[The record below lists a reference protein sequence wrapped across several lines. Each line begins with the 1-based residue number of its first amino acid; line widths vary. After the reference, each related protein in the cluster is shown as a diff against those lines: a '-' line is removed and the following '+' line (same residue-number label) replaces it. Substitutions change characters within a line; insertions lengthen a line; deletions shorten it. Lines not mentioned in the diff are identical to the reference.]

1 MSWYLDAGLVGA
13 AFGLVSGAFLPEL
26 IRPLPEPPE
35 DPEEA
40 EAFGEEE
47 PKELYAAIASL
58 PGLRWKGALA
68 SAVVAFLVAARL
80 DFSWELLAVIG
91 IVPAGVALFVIDVRT
106 RYLPTWLLG
115 PFYGVVLVVAAA
127 AALERSSWDPLI
139 GTAIGWAVF
148 GGFFTVMWLLVPS
161 GGLGF
166 GDVRLAGL
174 LGLALGLISWG
185 AFVLGM
191 LTGVFLA
198 GAMALVLLVVRRRS
212 HYPYGPY
219 LLVGAVVGAMYGV
232 DFAEWYWPT
241 TP

>member
-1 MSWYLDAGLVGA
+1 MSWYLDAGLAGA
-13 AFGLVSGAFLPEL
+13 AFGLVTGALLPEM
-26 IRPLPEPPE
+26 IRPLPEPEE

-47 PKELYAAIASL
+47 PKELYSAIAAL

-68 SAVVAFLVAARL
+68 SAVVAFLLAARL
-80 DFSWELLAVIG
+80 DFSWELLALIG
-91 IVPAGVALFVIDVRT
+91 IVPAGVALFVIDLRT
-106 RYLPTWLLG
+106 RYLPTWLIG
-115 PFYGVVLVVAAA
+115 PFYAVVVLVAVVAA
-127 AALERSSWDPLI
+127 LDRSTWDPVI
-139 GTAIGWAVF
+139 GAAVGWLVF
-148 GGFFTVMWLLVPS
+148 GGFFTLNWLLVPS

-191 LTGVFLA
+191 LTGIFTA
-198 GAMALVLLVVRRRS
+198 GLVALTLLVTRRKK

-219 LLVGAVVGAMYGV
+219 LLVGALVGAMYGV